1 MHIAST
7 LFEFWRQK
15 EVEQNRRITVS
26 EVARD
31 CGIHR
36 DAIQRLLDN
45 ESTRF
50 DGPTL
55 AALCRYFGVASGAP
69 IPFLIYEAN
78 TSERGNHAG

>member
-1 MHIAST
+1 MRIVST

-26 EVARD
+26 EVSRD

-55 AALCRYFGVASGAP
+55 AALCKFFDVPAGP
-69 IPFLIYEAN
+69 IPFLEYVPDE
-78 TSERGNHAG
+78 SERGNHAG